1 MRWQHVIWKG
11 FNPTAALRIQ
21 ICSLQGSGTFV
32 IIFSVAALYLEYT
45 GNTLLQN
52 LENNYQILGR
62 HNPRDHNLKHWTFC
76 GVLVFP
82 RHKCS
87 HFSAMNL
94 SVGRWWRWP
103 RTVFAPW
110 RDMLGTNR
118 LHQPSRDSRSFH
130 LLKAWTLSG
139 TGWILP
145 EKEIYLV

>member
-1 MRWQHVIWKG
+1 MRWQHVIWEG
-11 FNPTAALRIQ
+11 FNPTAALRTQ
-21 ICSLQGSGTFV
+21 ICSLYDSGICMIVFG
-32 IIFSVAALYLEYT
+32 VAALYLEYT

-52 LENNYQILGR
+52 AENNYQILVR
-62 HNPRDHNLKHWTFC
+62 RSPRDHNLKHRTFC
-76 GVLVFP
+76 GVFEFP

-103 RTVFAPW
+103 RTVFGPW

-130 LLKAWTLSG
+130 LLKAWTLSE
-139 TGWILP
+139 TWWILP
-145 EKEIYLV
+145 EKEIDLV